1 MGARNQHEN
10 LALIRKDRGMSQVQL
25 AASASV
31 GLSSVQRLEQGDP
44 RIGWG
49 VASKVAAALDVDPTA
64 FYAGDDLPAHL
75 RATGSGAPEWAV
87 RYHDEIMERL
97 NEHDA
102 RLMRIEK
109 CLSEEAVTVKALE
122 EQVIAYI
129 RCHSN

>member
-1 MGARNQHEN
+1 MDARNPHEN

-25 AASASV
+25 AAFASV

-87 RYHDEIMERL
+87 RNHDEIMERL
-97 NEHDA
+97 DEYGS
-102 RLMRIEK
+102 RLARIEA
-109 CLSEEAVTVKALE
+109 CLCEEVGTVKSLE
-122 EQVIAYI
+122 EHVIAYI
-129 RCHSN
+129 KERN